1 MLSTD
6 TGAAAAANNM
16 PDVLVRVGRLNYVWT
31 NTESLLIYVIAD
43 LLKVDKDAAIIIFLT
58 LNTTRARI
66 DLVER
71 LAKRRAVAPDD
82 RAAVLAAMARLKRQ
96 AKMRNKYN
104 HSIYSHDENGHISG
118 TQLMRL
124 VETDDAVLYG
134 KVERMDARELRELE
148 RAIAEIAAISE
159 ALWAFIRQSAHL
171 RGMV

>member
-6 TGAAAAANNM
+6 TGAAAANNM

-43 LLKVDKDAAIIIFLT
+43 LLKVDKDAAIIVFLT

-159 ALWAFIRQSAHL
+159 ALWAFIRQSPHL